1 MSTSP
6 VVSSTP
12 DSHRPADRK
21 AAFSRFLASVR
32 ADHEMLVRSDAK
44 YDTRGRQTASI
55 AHDLVERIGFQ
66 MMTAYRLMQLLKE
79 SGSPL
84 GAKIT
89 GRMIRLLYGADIHY
103 DCRIEDGVAIA
114 HGMGIAIAHSSQIG
128 KGVILSHNV
137 TIGDGIDPRTRA
149 VGQPTLEEDVHVGPG
164 AILLGPIIIGARS
177 KIMPGAV
184 VQSSVPPD
192 SVVETPAPVV
202 RPRKKRPEGTN
213 GAAAP

>member
-1 MSTSP
+1 MSTPP

-12 DSHRPADRK
+12 SAPRLVDRK

-44 YDTRGRQTASI
+44 YDTRGRQAASL

-66 MMTAYRLMQLLKE
+66 MMAACRLMQLFKE

-89 GRMIRLLYGADIHY
+89 GRMIRLVYGADIHY
-103 DCRIEDGVAIA
+103 GCEIEDGVAIN
-114 HGMGIAIAHSSQIG
+114 HGMGIAIGHSARIA

-137 TIGDGIDPRTRA
+137 SIGDGIDPRTRA

-164 AILLGPIIIGARS
+164 ATLLGPITIGARS

-184 VQSSVPPD
+184 VMSSIPPD
-192 SVVETPAPVV
+192 SVVETPAAVV
-202 RPRKKRPEGTN
+202 RPRTKRSEGTS